1 MTKGETKK
9 RGRTWW
15 VNLDNLNALGWAV
28 INKMDWPDKELC
40 KNDIEVRL
48 VEVRKKKARGK

>member
-1 MTKGETKK
+1 MSKGETKK

-15 VNLDNLNALGWAV
+15 VHKLRL
-28 INKMDWPDKELC
+28 IPDEAMKAYTRSLLQDLC
-40 KNDIEVRL
+40 FVEVRL